1 MTYIFFEALQRKLES
16 IVTSM
21 CRDIK
26 IDQINL
32 GVADKL
38 YLDLKCISLLKL
50 QFWDVYIRHIFLK

>member
-1 MTYIFFEALQRKLES
+1 MTYISFEALQRKLES

-21 CRDIK
+21 CQDIK

>member
-1 MTYIFFEALQRKLES
+1 MTYISFEALQRKLES

-50 QFWDVYIRHIFLK
+50 QF

>member
-1 MTYIFFEALQRKLES
+1 MTYISFEALQRKLES

-38 YLDLKCISLLKL
+38 YPDLKCISLLKL
-50 QFWDVYIRHIFLK
+50 QF